1 MNRDD
6 SVPIL
11 RALDA
16 LGWDVG
22 DVRVARGFTE
32 RLLGLAFRS
41 PAHLGLDT
49 TVMAFPGCRSV
60 HTWWMRF
67 ELDIAFIDKSGA
79 VIEVREAVAPFRV
92 LSNGEAWAVL
102 ERASRSRP
110 PALIRSRS
118 PGDKNEI
125 LA

>member
-1 MNRDD
+1 
-6 SVPIL
+6 
-11 RALDA
+11 
-16 LGWDVG
+16 
-22 DVRVARGFTE
+22 
-32 RLLGLAFRS
+32 
-41 PAHLGLDT
+41 
-49 TVMAFPGCRSV
+49 MAFPGCRSV